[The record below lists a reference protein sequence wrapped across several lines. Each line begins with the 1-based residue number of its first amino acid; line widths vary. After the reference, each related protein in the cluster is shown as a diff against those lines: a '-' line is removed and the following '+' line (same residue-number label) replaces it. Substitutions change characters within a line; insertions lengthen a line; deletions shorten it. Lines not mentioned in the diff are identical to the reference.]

1 MAIRRGGGGV
11 AEQVRGEALAQR
23 AEDVIR
29 RLRAVSAVRVDLA
42 QGGVIDRVHVL
53 STAERSPRVV
63 AADIV
68 AALAA
73 ELSVEIEQ
81 NQVRIAT
88 ERSEQPD
95 PGRPPSRPRLKFVGM
110 TVATLHT
117 SAEVKIQL
125 EHDGALVEGT
135 AAGPKGA
142 VQRLQ
147 LVGAATLR
155 AVEAH
160 LRSQGLF
167 LLENVT
173 IAPLGAR
180 QVALALVTWL
190 GPEEDVLSGSSLV
203 RDDPREAVVRAVL
216 DAVNRPVAWLSPR

>member
-1 MAIRRGGGGV
+1 V
-11 AEQVRGEALAQR
+11 AEQVRGETLAQR
-23 AEDVIR
+23 AENVIR
-29 RLRAVSAVRVDLA
+29 RLRGVSAVRVDLA

-53 STAERSPRVV
+53 GTAERSPRVV
-63 AADIV
+63 AAEVV

-88 ERSEQPD
+88 KRSEQPD
-95 PGRPPSRPRLKFVGM
+95 AGHLPSRPRLKFVGM
-110 TVATLHT
+110 TVATLHG

-125 EHDGALVEGT
+125 EQDGAMVEGT
-135 AAGPKGA
+135 AAGPNAA

-167 LLENVT
+167 LLESAT

-180 QVALALVTWL
+180 QVAVALVAWL
-190 GPEEDVLSGSSLV
+190 GPEADVLSGSSVV

>member
-1 MAIRRGGGGV
+1 M
-11 AEQVRGEALAQR
+11 AEQVRGETLAQR

-29 RLRAVSAVRVDLA
+29 RLRGVSAVRVDLA

-63 AADIV
+63 ASDIV

-88 ERSEQPD
+88 KRSEQPD
-95 PGRPPSRPRLKFVGM
+95 AAQPPSRPRLKFVGM
-110 TVATLHT
+110 TV
-117 SAEVKIQL
+117 
-125 EHDGALVEGT
+125 
-135 AAGPKGA
+135 
-142 VQRLQ
+142 
-147 LVGAATLR
+147 ATLR

-167 LLENVT
+167 LLESVT
-173 IAPLGAR
+173 IAPLGPR
-180 QVALALVTWL
+180 QVALALVAWL

>member
-1 MAIRRGGGGV
+1 M
-11 AEQVRGEALAQR
+11 AEQVRGETLAQR
-23 AEDVIR
+23 AEDIIR
-29 RLRAVSAVRVDLA
+29 RLRGVSAVRVDLA

-53 STAERSPRVV
+53 GTAERSPRVM
-63 AADIV
+63 AAEIV

-88 ERSEQPD
+88 KRSEQPD
-95 PGRPPSRPRLKFVGM
+95 AGQLPLARLKFVGM
-110 TVATLHT
+110 TVATLHAT
-117 SAEVKIQL
+117 AEVKIQL
-125 EHDGALVEGT
+125 EHDGAIVEGT
-135 AAGPKGA
+135 AAGPNA
-142 VQRLQ
+142 AAHRLQ

-167 LLENVT
+167 LLESAA

-180 QVALALVTWL
+180 QVALAVVAWL

>member
-1 MAIRRGGGGV
+1 M
-11 AEQVRGEALAQR
+11 AEQVRGETLAQR
-23 AEDVIR
+23 AEDIIR
-29 RLRAVSAVRVDLA
+29 RLRGVSAVRVDLA
-42 QGGVIDRVHVL
+42 QGGIIDRVHVL
-53 STAERSPRVV
+53 STTERSPRVI
-63 AADIV
+63 AGDIV

-88 ERSEQPD
+88 RRSEQD
-95 PGRPPSRPRLKFVGM
+95 DAAHPPARPRLKFVGM
-110 TVATLHT
+110 TMATLHA

-125 EHDGALVEGT
+125 EHGGAIVEGT
-135 AAGPKGA
+135 AAGPNAA

-147 LVGAATLR
+147 LIGAATLR

-160 LRSQGLF
+160 LRAQGLF
-167 LLENVT
+167 LLEAVT

-180 QVALALVTWL
+180 QVALAVVAWL
-190 GPEEDVLSGSSLV
+190 GPEEDVFSGSSVV

-216 DAVNRPVAWLSPR
+216 DAVNRPLAWLSPR

>member
-1 MAIRRGGGGV
+1 M
-11 AEQVRGEALAQR
+11 AEQVRGEPLAQR
-23 AEDVIR
+23 AEDIIR
-29 RLRAVSAVRVDLA
+29 RLRGVSAVRVDLA
-42 QGGVIDRVHVL
+42 QGGIIDRVHVL
-53 STAERSPRVV
+53 STAERSPRIV
-63 AADIV
+63 AGDIV
-68 AALAA
+68 SALAA
-73 ELSVEIEQ
+73 ELSVEIEP

-88 ERSEQPD
+88 RRAEQQDGAHPQA
-95 PGRPPSRPRLKFVGM
+95 RPRLKFVGM
-110 TVATLHT
+110 TVATLHA

-125 EHDGALVEGT
+125 EHDGAIVEGT
-135 AAGPKGA
+135 AAGPNAA

-147 LVGAATLR
+147 LIGAATLR

-160 LRSQGLF
+160 LRAQGIF
-167 LLENVT
+167 LLENVM

-180 QVALALVTWL
+180 QVALALVAWL